1 MVAKGTKGAKGGAKG
16 VAKGGKG
23 WPLPGPAT
31 PSGTSAPAAA
41 ATLWCKR
48 CHQPGHERM
57 NCTHAT
63 GLCLLC
69 QHRGLPSDH
78 DSMTCPNK

>member
-1 MVAKGTKGAKGGAKG
+1 MGAKGTKGAKGS
-16 VAKGGKG
+16 AKGGKG
-23 WPLPGPAT
+23 WPLPGPT
-31 PSGTSAPAAA
+31 IPSAPAAA

-57 NCTHAT
+57 HCTHAT

-78 DSMTCPNK
+78 DTMTCPNK